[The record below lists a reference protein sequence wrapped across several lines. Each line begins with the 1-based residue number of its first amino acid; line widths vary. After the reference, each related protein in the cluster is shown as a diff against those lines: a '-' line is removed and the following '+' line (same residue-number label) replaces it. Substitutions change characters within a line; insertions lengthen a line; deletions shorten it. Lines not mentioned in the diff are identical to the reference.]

1 MGISDSLGMPIGQMF
16 KPFWRS
22 IGPTAVKDLQ
32 SRPQTAQLV
41 ADLLRVSVSELLLS
55 IQADVLPWLVLTK
68 NQDVIVRIAQA
79 RGETDPGKACFEGS
93 NRGPIMALLLVQNV
107 PDLESFITPLYKN
120 ISQFFDGF
128 GFVDLLKI
136 EPMRIAVELL
146 QNAGEEDDSRRSRV
160 LSCYSRV

>member
-1 MGISDSLGMPIGQMF
+1 MGISDGLGIPIGQMF

-32 SRPQTAQLV
+32 SRPQITQLV

-68 NQDVIVRIAQA
+68 NHDVIVRIAQA
-79 RGETDPGKACFEGS
+79 RGETDPGKACLEGS
-93 NRGPIMALLLVQNV
+93 NRGPIMALLLIQNV
-107 PDLESFITPLYKN
+107 PDLESFITALYRD
-120 ISQFFDGF
+120 ISQLFHGF

-136 EPMRIAVELL
+136 EPMLIAVELL
-146 QNAGEEDDSRRSRV
+146 QTAGEEDDSRRSRV
-160 LSCYSRV
+160 YHTI